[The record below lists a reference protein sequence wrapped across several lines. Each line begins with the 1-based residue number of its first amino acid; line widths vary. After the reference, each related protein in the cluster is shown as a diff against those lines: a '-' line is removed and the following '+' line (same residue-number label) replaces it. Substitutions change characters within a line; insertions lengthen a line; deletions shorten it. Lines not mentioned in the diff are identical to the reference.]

1 MHLPADFQR
10 RLMVPSNV
18 TRVMRTVAYIS
29 IALAGMAM
37 ILLDVFNGWYQTM
50 GWFAVIGGLFAAFGT
65 ATGRWIGEY
74 VGLPLLASAMF
85 AFAVLTYRDTWG
97 QAGWVSFPSVM
108 LLTAYG
114 ILLTSRWL
122 DVAAVVRAARG
133 HARYYTRRRGR
144 THGTG

>member
-1 MHLPADFQR
+1 
-10 RLMVPSNV
+10 MVPSGV
-18 TRVMRTVAYIS
+18 TRVMRTVAYIA
-29 IALAGMAM
+29 IALAGAAM
-37 ILLDVFNGWYQTM
+37 LFLDVFNGWYQTM
-50 GWFAVIGGLFAAFGT
+50 GWFAILGGLSAAFGT

-85 AFAVLTYRDTWG
+85 AFAVLTYRDTWD
-97 QAGWVSFPSVM
+97 QAGWVAFPSVM

-114 ILLTSRWL
+114 TLLTSRWL

-133 HARYYTRRRGR
+133 HARYYTRIRGR